1 MRCCVCSNN
10 SLEILMCRDLIIVDV
25 TIRCARRPS
34 LRPAPR
40 RRRAAITQLKRP
52 KFSPPGRY
60 EARIA
65 RVTITARPAIFMP
78 AVTKLPDIIPSH

>member
-1 MRCCVCSNN
+1 MGLGLVRT
-10 SLEILMCRDLIIVDV
+10 RVDHPV
-25 TIRCARRPS
+25 PK
-34 LRPAPR
+34 
-40 RRRAAITQLKRP
+40 RA

-65 RVTITARPAIFMP
+65 RVTITAQPAIFMP